1 VSFEPSDLSFEPS
14 GPSFEPFASEYYV
27 LHGNAYCM
35 FAWKTSGARRRAFF
49 AVGLEQLT
57 NCSSPASY
65 LPVNSVLHH
74 AAWRDVRAAAMNPE
88 PDPVFLQIIDVRQL
102 VGGEPGGLICPCAE
116 IAPQSR
122 IFLYLGT
129 SPIRGGASVR
139 VRMQSER
146 LTPRPPEKLLCSY
159 GVAGETVR
167 GASR

>member
-1 VSFEPSDLSFEPS
+1 
-14 GPSFEPFASEYYV
+14 
-27 LHGNAYCM
+27 
-35 FAWKTSGARRRAFF
+35 
-49 AVGLEQLT
+49 
-57 NCSSPASY
+57 
-65 LPVNSVLHH
+65 
-74 AAWRDVRAAAMNPE
+74 MNPE

-146 LTPRPPEKLLCSY
+146 LTPRPPRKTPMLLWGS
-159 GVAGETVR
+159 GETVR